1 MGIVFLNSL
10 VMTNP
15 GFYKAEVISLDEV
28 FQWLASYGG
37 VYKSFIGHESTA
49 LFLQE
54 LLGIK
59 IDFNRTRFKQRR
71 YQKAICFKL
80 YERFPENKVLTI
92 EDLENA
98 KYQFYLLTRL
108 D

>member
-10 VMTNP
+10 VLTNP
-15 GFYKAEVISLDEV
+15 GFYKAEVISLDKV
-28 FQWLASYGG
+28 YTCLASYGG

-59 IDFNRTRFKQRR
+59 IDFNRTCFKQRR
-71 YQKAICFKL
+71 NQKAICFKL
-80 YERFPENKVLTI
+80 YERFPENKVVTN
-92 EDLENA
+92 EELENA
-98 KYQFYLLTRL
+98 NYQFYLLTRL
-108 D
+108 G

>member
-1 MGIVFLNSL
+1 MRIVFLNSL
-10 VMTNP
+10 VLTNP
-15 GFYKAEVISLDEV
+15 GLYKAEFISLDEV
-28 FQWLASYGG
+28 YKCLASYGG

-59 IDFNRTRFKQRR
+59 IEFNRTRFKQSK

-80 YERFPENKVLTI
+80 YERFPENKVLTN
-92 EDLENA
+92 EELENA
-98 KYQFYLLTRL
+98 NYQFYLLTRL

>member
-15 GFYKAEVISLDEV
+15 VFLKAVVISLDEV
-28 FQWLASYGG
+28 YNCLSSYGG
-37 VYKSFIGHESTA
+37 VFNSFIGHESTA
-49 LFLQE
+49 LFLQQ

-59 IDFNRTRFKQRR
+59 IEFNRTRFRQKK
-71 YQKAICFKL
+71 YQKAFCFKL
-80 YERFPENKVLTI
+80 YERFPEKKVLTK

-98 KYQFYLLTRL
+98 NYLFYLLT

>member
-28 FQWLASYGG
+28 SQCLASYGG

-54 LLGIK
+54 LLEIK
-59 IDFNRTRFKQRR
+59 IEFNRTSFKQKK

-80 YERFPENKVLTI
+80 YERFPENKVLTN
-92 EDLENA
+92 EELENDN
-98 KYQFYLLTRL
+98 YRFYLLTRL